1 MPTLK
6 INGQDV
12 TVEKGT
18 TIIKAAEQLGISIPH
33 YCYHPGLS
41 IAGNCRMCLVEV
53 EKMPKPQI
61 SCHIQC
67 QEGMVVQTESEKVKK
82 LRQHVLEFLLVNHP
96 LDCPVCDQAG
106 ECRLQD
112 YYMDHGLYD
121 SRVNENKVKKKAKA
135 KPIGPTIMLDSERC
149 ILCSRCVRFT
159 DEITKTGEFGI
170 FNRGD
175 HSEIGVG
182 KELDNK
188 YSGNVADICPV
199 GALTDRDFRFKCRVW
214 YLQKTESVCSGC
226 SRGCNITI
234 EANLERPQHGH
245 GERVMR
251 LKPRFNDQVNDWWMC
266 DEGRYGYKFIDHD
279 RIDQPIMRIDNA
291 VRMVEWNELIE
302 SFIKSFKKLKV
313 KDEVAVLVSPQ
324 MTNEELYLAKRFFIK
339 DLGIEQIFLI
349 RNMPDGYQDD
359 LLLRADKHPN
369 RKGAEWIGFAEND
382 KQTSAVFKELTKL
395 KGLVIFGQD
404 IISLFPDHDLA
415 GALSRLSVSAF
426 IGSNHNQTSE
436 QVQYVFPAATYAEK
450 NGTFTNFEGRIQ
462 RIRKAMPALA
472 ESKPE
477 SEILMMFAAKLNL
490 DWPYQNEE
498 DIFNGLVRSV
508 SQFQGLNYKKIGHEG
523 IQIL

>member
-6 INGQDV
+6 INGQDI

-18 TIIKAAEQLGISIPH
+18 TIIKAAEQLGIEIPH

-41 IAGNCRMCLVEV
+41 IAGNCRMCLVDV

-67 QEGMVVQTESEKVKK
+67 QDGMVVHTETEKVKK
-82 LRQHVLEFLLVNHP
+82 LREHVLEFILVNHP

-106 ECRLQD
+106 ECGLQD
-112 YYMDHGLYD
+112 YYMEHGLYD

-175 HSEIGVG
+175 RSEIGVG
-182 KELDNK
+182 KELNNK

-214 YLQKTESVCSGC
+214 YLQKTESVCPGC
-226 SRGCNITI
+226 SRGCNITV
-234 EANLERPQHGH
+234 EANLDRPQHGA

-266 DEGRYGYKFIDHD
+266 DEGRYGYKFIDHERITEPIL
-279 RIDQPIMRIDNA
+279 RIDGA
-291 VRMVEWNELIE
+291 VRQAEWPEITD
-302 SFIKSFKKLKV
+302 SFLKSFKKLNAKE
-313 KDEVAVLVSPQ
+313 DIAVLLSPQ
-324 MTNEELYLAKRFFIK
+324 LTNEELYLAKRFFSK
-339 DLGIEQIFLI
+339 DLGIERIHLV
-349 RNMPDGYQDD
+349 RSKPDGYQDD

-369 RKGAEWIGFAEND
+369 RKGAEWIGFSEND
-382 KQTSAVFKELTKL
+382 KETKSLFDQLTKKV
-395 KGLVIFGQD
+395 KGLIVFGQD
-404 IISLFPDHDLA
+404 IVSLFPDRNLADLIHH
-415 GALSRLSVSAF
+415 LELSVF

-436 QVQYVFPAATYAEK
+436 YVQYVFPAATYAEK
-450 NGTFTNFEGRIQ
+450 NGTFTNFEGHVQ
-462 RIRKAMPALA
+462 RIRKAFPALGT
-472 ESKPE
+472 SKPE
-477 SEILMMFAAKLNL
+477 SEILTLLSEKLHL
-490 DWPYQNEE
+490 DWTYKTEE
-498 DIFNGLVRSV
+498 DVFAGLARSV
-508 SQFQGLNYKKIGHEG
+508 SEFQGLNYKKLAAEG
-523 IQIL
+523 IKV